1 MRGIREEDIAIQED
15 QYGPIADRTK
25 EHLGTSDAGV
35 IALRRRL
42 LNAVRNLQRGQE
54 PPEPWHGHA
63 YRVHPT
69 ATLIPREVSFEKVAC
84 SAMTA
89 VVDAWSERT

>member
-1 MRGIREEDIAIQED
+1 MRGIREEEIAIQENL
-15 QYGPIADRTK
+15 YGPVADRTK

-42 LNAVRNLQRGQE
+42 LKAVRDLEAGRE
-54 PPEPWHGHA
+54 PPEPRRGYA

-69 ATLIPREVSFEKVAC
+69 ATLVPREVSFEKLAC
-84 SAMTA
+84 SAMSIA
-89 VVDAWSERT
+89 VAE